1 MVFHEN
7 MPSTIT
13 VQGKNGLVIAVI
25 ILNEDKPPDSLSD
38 GIIKSI
44 TFTGLVT
51 SNGKIDVFAWS
62 KFSTQT
68 QERFIRLSKQSKVI
82 FACLGMEET
91 RRGIIKEDEGCVHFM
106 D

>member
-1 MVFHEN
+1 

-25 ILNEDKPPDSLSD
+25 ILNGDNAPDTLTD

-62 KFSTQT
+62 KFSTQS
-68 QERFIRLSKQSKVI
+68 QERFVRLSKQKKVI
-82 FACLGMEET
+82 FACLGIDGT
-91 RRGIIKEDEGCVHFM
+91 RKGIINEEEGRVHFL